1 MDEAKDSATPVVAA
15 GPVEDKLEEKASAVD
30 EKPKEKA
37 EKTPKSRSSASAR
50 DRAAQISSIVTAASS
65 SSQNATLPQYH
76 ITPTIQGATK
86 YAQLLAVIDEMGKE
100 LRPTFT
106 GNRNC
111 GERLKKE
118 IIHARVLIREVSSC
132 PLSSVINVNYG
143 RIYISV
149 SA

>member
-1 MDEAKDSATPVVAA
+1 MEDSKDSTTPVVTVTPTESKPA
-15 GPVEDKLEEKASAVD
+15 EEKASAVD
-30 EKPKEKA
+30 EKPKEKP
-37 EKTPKSRSSASAR
+37 EKTPKSRASASAR

-118 IIHARVLIREVSSC
+118 IIHARVLIREVS
-132 PLSSVINVNYG
+132 G
-143 RIYISV
+143 RGCCAYFTGSDQ
-149 SA
+149 